1 MATWCVFI
9 RKPSDIGFSDEG
21 FELPPLNIQ
30 AVYTDSIYIPD
41 GELFPSDRVKGL
53 TGRID
58 ERKKSIQNKVE
69 NQVNWIDT
77 KAERKKER
85 EAKRRKNRKC
95 YSL

>member
-1 MATWCVFI
+1 MRLITKKILKNDLYNNGA
-9 RKPSDIGFSDEG
+9 S
-21 FELPPLNIQ
+21 
-30 AVYTDSIYIPD
+30 SI
-41 GELFPSDRVKGL
+41 EVSVQHSQKRTFKG
-53 TGRID
+53 TKIA
-58 ERKKSIQNKVE
+58 SIQNKVE

>member
-1 MATWCVFI
+1 MRLRTRTKTIFN
-9 RKPSDIGFSDEG
+9 DEIQESSTEVHVSHSQKRTFKG
-21 FELPPLNIQ
+21 TKIASIQ
-30 AVYTDSIYIPD
+30 A
-41 GELFPSDRVKGL
+41 
-53 TGRID
+53 
-58 ERKKSIQNKVE
+58 KVE

>member
-1 MATWCVFI
+1 M
-9 RKPSDIGFSDEG
+9 R
-21 FELPPLNIQ
+21 
-30 AVYTDSIYIPD
+30 
-41 GELFPSDRVKGL
+41 L
-53 TGRID
+53 TT
-58 ERKKSIQNKVE
+58 RKKTIFNDEIQFSSIEVSVQHSQKRTFKGTKIASIQNKVE